1 MSVPLDPVLREA
13 MARKNGGLD
22 PELTEE
28 ALGAMQRAVARQM
41 EALAASKYRR
51 RKVEARCPVCRAR
64 ATFTLPAADPEVL
77 ARAAAATAK
86 AADTVARLSEFL
98 AGKPDSRPDV
108 AGAWLRALTDEQ
120 LRVVQGWIEA
130 NGR

>member
-28 ALGAMQRAVARQM
+28 ALGHFQQAIVRQSA
-41 EALAASKYRR
+41 ALEGAKYRR
-51 RKVEARCPVCRAR
+51 RRVQARCPVCRAR